1 MRTIEANTNGRHG
14 VSGNYQNYQNGAVSN
29 QLTDVG
35 RGRGE
40 SVLGVTVNLL
50 MCDRGGCTVLCAGIK

>member
-1 MRTIEANTNGRHG
+1 M
-14 VSGNYQNYQNGAVSN
+14 SN

-35 RGRGE
+35 GTVGLGE

-50 MCDRGGCTVLCAGIK
+50 MCVTEGVHCTLYTPQSNSVPS